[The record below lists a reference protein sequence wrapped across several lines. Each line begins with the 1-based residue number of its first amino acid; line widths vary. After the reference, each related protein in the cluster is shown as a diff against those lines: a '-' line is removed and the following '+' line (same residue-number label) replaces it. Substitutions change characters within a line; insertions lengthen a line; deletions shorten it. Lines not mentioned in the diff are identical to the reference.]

1 MLTPET
7 LRKQVHSGTI
17 APLYCIYGP
26 NAMLI
31 DETVATLHAAIFD
44 SVKTD
49 FDFDHFDADV
59 HDPGIIL
66 NAAQT
71 RPLHASKRLV
81 VVKRAEVYTTTQWGI
96 FKHYFTK
103 PSAQC
108 CLVFVAHAE
117 KHDKLPFGEKLA
129 NIFLKAGAAV
139 FCGNPKKEAQKQ
151 IIEAELKKY
160 GKKIA
165 RDALDFM
172 AEALGGEGMKVRQE
186 LEKLV
191 LFCADKPLVTLE
203 DAIAVVCGTE
213 QVTIFNLIDAIAA
226 GNTAEALKYIN
237 ELLDRG
243 QEPLP
248 MLGMIARQFRFI
260 AVTGEALR
268 QGKKAAQIRATINEF
283 DRRVYRGKGAY
294 QKRQVENLIKQ
305 ARRWPIKKLAKA
317 FEEISVTDSQ
327 LKSSRIDKRHLM
339 ERLAFAL
346 GCC

>member
-1 MLTPET
+1 MLTPEM

-26 NAMLI
+26 NSALI
-31 DETVATLHAAIFD
+31 DKTVATLHTAIFG
-44 SVKTD
+44 SAKTD

-59 HDPGIIL
+59 HDPAIIL

-71 RPLHASKRLV
+71 RPLRASKRLV
-81 VVKRAEVYTTTQWGI
+81 VVKRAEVYKTTQWGI

-117 KHDKLPFGEKLA
+117 KHDKLPCGEKLA
-129 NIFLKAGAAV
+129 NIFLKSGAAV
-139 FCGNPKKEAQKQ
+139 FCGNPKKEAQGQ
-151 IIEAELKKY
+151 IIEAELKKC

-172 AEALGGEGMKVRQE
+172 AEAIGGEGLKVRQE

-191 LFCADKPLVTLE
+191 LFCADKPLITLE
-203 DAIAVVCGTE
+203 DAMAVVCGTE
-213 QVTIFNLIDAIAA
+213 QVTIFNLLDAIAA

-243 QEPLP
+243 QDPLP
-248 MLGMIARQFRFI
+248 MLGMIARQFRLI
-260 AVTGEALR
+260 AVAGEAIR
-268 QGKKAAQIRATINEF
+268 EGKKAAQITAALNEF
-283 DRRVYRGKGAY
+283 DRSVYRGRGY
-294 QKRQVENLIKQ
+294 QPWQVEKFIRQ
-305 ARRWPIKKLAKA
+305 AHRWPIKKLAKA
-317 FEEISVTDSQ
+317 FDEISVTDAQ

-339 ERLAFAL
+339 ERLVFAL